1 MTSGW
6 DWILETALEIGGTL
20 MFARGASP
28 EQVMEA
34 FGMVPG
40 AAQLLPADPEDI
52 FESLPY
58 PMDDTFPPVH
68 PWIRVGK
75 EGEWAFAI
83 DESAGGYGGYEEDAA
98 LELSAGTEVAWFS
111 HTQTIDYF
119 HYYVDA
125 WERFGTDPDRF
136 LAQMRQVGLDVDPP
150 PVGVEGPELDPTI
163 ALLEMLTLALGIRL
177 PEEVALG
184 PLLTVQRGPAA

>member
-1 MTSGW
+1 
-6 DWILETALEIGGTL
+6 

-83 DESAGGYGGYEEDAA
+83 DESAGGDGGYAEDAPLVA
-98 LELSAGTEVAWFS
+98 AAGPRGGRGS
-111 HTQTIDYF
+111 P
-119 HYYVDA
+119 
-125 WERFGTDPDRF
+125 R
-136 LAQMRQVGLDVDPP
+136 PP
-150 PVGVEGPELDPTI
+150 HRP
-163 ALLEMLTLALGIRL
+163 L
-177 PEEVALG
+177 PLHASRNEASPVAL
-184 PLLTVQRGPAA
+184 A